1 MNSQRGRWVCWKLKN
16 TCSKS
21 GLIRNTYTRY
31 HICLIRVLIILLS
44 IRYNVCTCHSPI
56 YHHIT
61 ATAVYLIQRFIT
73 ACVVVMWWHSLYLSR
88 MDSQCVHFVCCKAT
102 STRWNK
108 TETCCRYLS
117 IFYHFRLVVYES
129 RARRPGPFR
138 PRISPWVRGHG
149 CRQGETGALPPRGH
163 ALVEAQAKAGC
174 SGAADSFFV
183 AVRKR
188 KGHFI
193 VGMKILTDIILAD
206 RRGTFQGASSARG
219 ERYRASGRKSATS
232 DGCLLYTSP
241 SPRD

>member
-1 MNSQRGRWVCWKLKN
+1 M
-16 TCSKS
+16 
-21 GLIRNTYTRY
+21 
-31 HICLIRVLIILLS
+31 
-44 IRYNVCTCHSPI
+44 
-56 YHHIT
+56 
-61 ATAVYLIQRFIT
+61 
-73 ACVVVMWWHSLYLSR
+73 
-88 MDSQCVHFVCCKAT
+88 
-102 STRWNK
+102 
-108 TETCCRYLS
+108 
-117 IFYHFRLVVYES
+117 YES

-232 DGCLLYTSP
+232 DGVPNARKGSGD
-241 SPRD
+241 PRSEGGKGFVQAQSVSRWSREGRRT